1 MLVYYFEKDYRPLF
15 GKRIRIVNGDI
26 TQPAVF
32 DSLKASGTPWSVV
45 VNCAANVKHFSK
57 GTDIEDINYGG
68 VKNLCA
74 FCEATAA
81 RLVHVSTE
89 SVAGASVGSHPK
101 ELTEQQLYFGQQT
114 ANQYVHSKF
123 LAERYILER
132 MAAGALNAKILRAG
146 NLSPRSL
153 DGEFQVN
160 LNANSAMGRL
170 RAYKLLGA
178 CPYSLLDSKMEFS
191 PVDDSAHAMVL
202 LATTPRENCVFNV
215 SNNHLLPMEDI
226 VSRLQLI
233 DGNKVEYVEFPE
245 FLSRVQA
252 LMAQPDKAPL
262 LSSLVAYAQSPT
274 DKEEMVV
281 NQPSI
286 HFTMQVLYRLG
297 FSWDHTSSAYVDMIF
312 EMLRTMRY
320 FG

>member
-32 DSLKASGTPWSVV
+32 ESLKASGIHWSVV

-68 VKNLCA
+68 AKNLCA

-89 SVAGASVGSHPK
+89 SVSGMSPGSRPNQ
-101 ELTEQQLYFGQQT
+101 LTEQQLYFGQQA
-114 ANQYVHSKF
+114 ANQYIHSKF
-123 LAERYILER
+123 MAERYILEK
-132 MAAGALNAKILRAG
+132 MAAGVLNAKILRAG
-146 NLSPRSL
+146 NLSPRST
-153 DGEFQVN
+153 DGEFQMN
-160 LNANSAMGRL
+160 FNANSAMGRL

-191 PVDDSAHAMVL
+191 PVDDSARAMVL
-202 LATTPRENCVFNV
+202 LAATPRENCVFNI

-226 VSRLQLI
+226 VSRLQMI
-233 DGNKVEYVEFPE
+233 DGNKVNYVEFPE
-245 FLSRVQA
+245 FMSRVQA

-262 LSSLVAYAQSPT
+262 LSSLVAYAQSPS
-274 DKEEMVV
+274 EQEMVV
-281 NQPSI
+281 NQPSV

-297 FSWDHTSSAYVDMIF
+297 FAWNHTSSKYVDMIF
-312 EMLRTMRY
+312 EMLRTLQY

>member
-1 MLVYYFEKDYRPLF
+1 M
-15 GKRIRIVNGDI
+15 NGDI

-32 DSLKASGTPWSVV
+32 DSLKASGIPWSVV

-68 VKNLCA
+68 AKNLCA

-89 SVAGASVGSHPK
+89 SVSGTSPGSRPK
-101 ELTEQQLYFGQQT
+101 QLTEQQLYFGQQT
-114 ANQYVHSKF
+114 SNQYVHSKF
-123 LAERYILER
+123 MAERFILGR

-146 NLSPRSL
+146 NLSPRSA

-160 LNANSAMGRL
+160 FNANSTMGRL

-178 CPYSLLDSKMEFS
+178 CPYSLLDAKMEFS
-191 PVDDSAHAMVL
+191 PVDDSAHAMML

-226 VSRLQLI
+226 VSRLQKI
-233 DGNKVEYVEFPE
+233 DGNRMDYVEFPE
-245 FLSRVQA
+245 FMAQVQA
-252 LMAQPDKAPL
+252 LMAQPDKAQL

-274 DKEEMVV
+274 EQETVI
-281 NQPSI
+281 NQPSV

-297 FSWDHTSSAYVDMIF
+297 FTWDHTSSAYVDMIF
-312 EMLRTMRY
+312 EMLRTLQY